1 VVLVE
6 VQTETNPQK
15 QETIM
20 TLYCGIDLH
29 SNNSVVAVLD
39 EQDRTVYEKRLPN
52 DLETIIEVL
61 CIYQAELAACVVE
74 STYNWYWLVDG
85 LMAAGFVVRL
95 AHTSALPE
103 YSGLKYSNDFS
114 DARHLAHLL
123 RLGLLPT
130 GYIYPKEERALR
142 DLLRRRLLLVRQRS
156 LHHVSLQSLIARH
169 SGQRLNT
176 LQIKMLTR
184 KQLADY
190 LQGHALLGGEITRQ
204 ARCWLET
211 AVKRIDGELQRH
223 IKPRED
229 YQLLQSIPG
238 VGPVLGTTIALET
251 GTIERFAS
259 AGNYASYA
267 RCVKSEKISNGKYK
281 GQGNKK
287 NGNKYLAWAFME
299 AGHYGAIWN
308 PRINRYYQRKK
319 AKAHIMVA
327 KKAVANKL
335 ARACYHML
343 KRGEVFDVTRAFS

>member
-1 VVLVE
+1 
-6 VQTETNPQK
+6 
-15 QETIM
+15 M

-29 SNNSVVAVLD
+29 ANNSVVAVLD
-39 EQDRTVYEKRLPN
+39 EHDQTIYEKRLPN
-52 DLETIIEVL
+52 ELATIIEVL
-61 CIYQAELAACVVE
+61 SIYQTELEACVVE

-85 LMAAGFVVRL
+85 LMAAGFPVRL

-114 DARHLAHLL
+114 DARYLAHLL

-130 GYIYPKEERALR
+130 GYIYPKQERALR

-176 LQIKMLTR
+176 RQIKTLVPE
-184 KQLADY
+184 QLADY
-190 LQGHALLGGEITRQ
+190 LEGHALLSGEITHQ
-204 ARCWLET
+204 ARCWLDR
-211 AVKRIDGELQRH
+211 AVMRIEQELQH
-223 IKPRED
+223 QIEPRED
-229 YQLLQSIPG
+229 YQLLQSVPG
-238 VGPVLGTTIALET
+238 IGPILGTTIALET

-267 RCVKSEKISNGKYK
+267 RCVKSEKISNGKRK

-308 PRINRYYQRKK
+308 PRIKRYYQRKK
-319 AKAHIMVA
+319 DKGHILVA

-343 KRGEVFDVTRAFS
+343 KRHEEFDVTRAFS

>member
-1 VVLVE
+1 
-6 VQTETNPQK
+6 
-15 QETIM
+15 M

-52 DLETIIEVL
+52 DLEMITEVL
-61 CIYQAELAACVVE
+61 CIYQSELAACVVE

-85 LMAAGFVVRL
+85 LMDVGFAVRL

-103 YSGLKYSNDFS
+103 YSGLKYSNDYS

-130 GYIYPKEERALR
+130 GYIYPKEERGLR

-176 LQIKMLTR
+176 LQIKQLT
-184 KQLADY
+184 KGQLADY
-190 LQGHALLGGEITRQ
+190 LQGHALLGGEITHQ
-204 ARCWLET
+204 ARCWLEA
-211 AVKRIDGELQRH
+211 AVKKIERELQRH
-223 IKPRED
+223 IKSRED
-229 YQLLQSIPG
+229 YQLLQSMPG
-238 VGPVLGTTIALET
+238 VGSVLGTTIALET

-259 AGNYASYA
+259 PGNYASYA
-267 RCVKSEKISNGKYK
+267 RCVKSEKTSNNKYK

-299 AGHYGAIWN
+299 AAHYGAIWD
-308 PRINRYYQRKK
+308 PRIKRFYQRKK
-319 AKAHIMVA
+319 AKAHILVA
-327 KKAVANKL
+327 KKAVANKM

-343 KRGEVFDVTRAFS
+343 KRGEEFDVTRAFS